1 MKIPTWVWLLGAA
14 GLAYWAYTYFY
25 AGGGPVLGAALS
37 TIDTNNTGGIVV
49 GIAVNNNSG
58 AAIQVSGLSVAAT
71 YSGGSIGT
79 GTWSGT
85 LPVGTSTISVTI
97 PAQAA
102 VQSDLFSVIE
112 NGNSGD
118 TIQLY
123 GTSPTVSFNVNATIP

>member
-14 GLAYWAYTYFY
+14 GLAYWAYTYF

-37 TIDTNNTGGIVV
+37 SIDTNNTGGIVV
-49 GIAVNNNSG
+49 GIVVNNNTS

-71 YSGGSIGT
+71 YTGGSIGT

-85 LPVGTSTISVTI
+85 LPIGNSTITVTI
-97 PAQAA
+97 PAQSAI
-102 VQSDLFSVIE
+102 QTDLFNVIE

-118 TIQLY
+118 SIQLY
-123 GTSPTVSFNVNATIP
+123 GTSPTASFNVNATIP

>member
-14 GLAYWAYTYFY
+14 GLAYWAYTYFV
-25 AGGGPVLGAALS
+25 GGGTTLGAALS

-49 GIAVNNNSG
+49 GIAINNNTG

-85 LPVGTSTISVTI
+85 LPVGTSTINVTI
-97 PAQAA
+97 PAQASI
-102 VQSDLFSVIE
+102 QNDLFSVIE

>member
-14 GLAYWAYTYFY
+14 GVAYWAYTQLS
-25 AGGGPVLGAALS
+25 GGGPTLGAALS
-37 TIDTNNTGGIVV
+37 SIDTNNTGGIVV
-49 GIAVNNNSG
+49 GITVNNNTS

-79 GTWSGT
+79 GSWSGT
-85 LPVGTSTISVTI
+85 LPIGNSTINVTI

-102 VQSDLFSVIE
+102 VQTDLFNVIE

-118 TIQLY
+118 SIQLY
-123 GTSPTVSFNVNATIP
+123 ASSPTVSFNVNATIP